1 MDTAATTRPDGPRT
15 GADTDAT
22 PASRS
27 ATLWAQPRRRTPDSA
42 VAVNAAP
49 CRPRCRRS
57 GSSQASRHL
66 GGRAREHRQRR
77 ADGDRVAQA
86 DGPLGRGDADALVA
100 LAAEELGALVR
111 VVPQRAEDRTGC
123 GEQAVLAGRGG
134 QLAEARAEHEASL
147 HVTRDEAVVLEGH
160 RQPVGRR
167 SGESGGADELG
178 EGGRTG
184 LEGAEHGSG
193 LVENAD
199 S

>member
-49 CRPRCRRS
+49 CRPAV
-57 GSSQASRHL
+57 QAVGLLPGQQDLR
-66 GGRAREHRQRR
+66 GRAGEHRQRR

-111 VVPQRAEDRTGC
+111 VVAQGAEDRAGC
-123 GEQAVLAGRGG
+123 CEQAVLAGRGG
-134 QLAEARAEHEASL
+134 QLAEARAEHEAAL
-147 HVTRDEAVVLEGH
+147 HVARDEAVVLEGD
-160 RQPVGRR
+160 RQAVGRR

-178 EGGRTG
+178 EGGRAG
-184 LEGAEHGSG
+184 LEGAEHGGG